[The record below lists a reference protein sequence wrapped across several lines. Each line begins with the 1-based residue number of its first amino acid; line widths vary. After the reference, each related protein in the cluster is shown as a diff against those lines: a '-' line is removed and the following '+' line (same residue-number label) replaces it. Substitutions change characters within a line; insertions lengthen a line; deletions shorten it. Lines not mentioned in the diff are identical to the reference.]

1 MDFETIME
9 DFVGVE
15 VRDAN
20 GAFYKA
26 VLKNILDDEASIAF
40 ENNWTAERRVPI
52 NVVRL
57 PPEASRE
64 VLELKAD
71 DEIEVYSR
79 SFEGEPCGWWR
90 AKIQMVKGEF
100 FVIEYTGYDATYNE
114 IVQGDRLRR
123 INPNGCLSKDSIHR
137 AVVNVPTELR
147 QFCKDASNHRDY
159 VKATNA
165 LLVTY
170 SEDEN
175 ALVVF
180 ATSAQGVK
188 KAQMLSDMHIRNLK
202 EKILMLSR
210 AEVAA
215 QQLEVTKHQTDSCM
229 EEFEVKEELMG
240 LAIGS
245 HGANIMNARKVE
257 GVKRVDLEENTCTFR
272 VYGDTPEAVKKARSM
287 LEFSDDYIT
296 VPRHLIGK
304 VIGKNG
310 RVIQEIVDKSGVVRV
325 KVKGD
330 NERGQMEDDGVVPF
344 VFVGTK
350 DAIENAKIL
359 LEYHLAHLK
368 DMEDL
373 RIQRLHIDEQ
383 LRSMGHS
390 AGTYPSMGRE
400 RRGDRGYGSDQS
412 LDDHG
417 GYRGRGRG
425 MSGGRGIPGRGRGQ
439 RGRSFTDTSRSGSE
453 REEPRS
459 SSWADRA
466 AVSDDQGYRRN
477 DDGPRYRRGGGGR
490 GSFRGRGR
498 APYRGGGGGGR
509 PPVMRDS
516 QRPSSPLSGT
526 DDDIRHDH
534 RRRQDDEDDTVLE
547 DTTTVDE
554 DVTNNNGADDQQNR
568 RRPTKKPKK
577 RRPKGVKPGGDK
589 EEDTDTSKTGSPQF
603 NRRPSGPRNRSN
615 GHPGNSGRDDNSAG
629 EQRTSGPPRPNAD
642 MPNGRA
648 SANSKPP
655 PQEQREQREQRGG
668 GGGGGRGRYSRPRPR
683 GGPTT
688 NGNMTGSDT
697 ERLPA
702 KGKQGNDAP
711 VSSAEKEPKEGLTNG
726 TV

>member
-90 AKIQMVKGEF
+90 AKIQMVKGELVHSLDSLFSCGQSSYNRSIGLVPCISLTFYLCSLF
-100 FVIEYTGYDATYNE
+100 FV
-114 IVQGDRLRR
+114 LLS
-123 INPNGCLSKDSIHR
+123 GCLSKDSIHR

-229 EEFEVKEELMG
+229 EEFEVKEEPLVKN
-240 LAIGS
+240 LF
-245 HGANIMNARKVE
+245 MNYLSAPQAKKQERIK
-257 GVKRVDLEENTCTFR
+257 LQ
-272 VYGDTPEAVKKARSM
+272 TPEAVKKARSM

-577 RRPKGVKPGGDK
+577 RRPKGVKSGGDK

-702 KGKQGNDAP
+702 KGKQGNNAP